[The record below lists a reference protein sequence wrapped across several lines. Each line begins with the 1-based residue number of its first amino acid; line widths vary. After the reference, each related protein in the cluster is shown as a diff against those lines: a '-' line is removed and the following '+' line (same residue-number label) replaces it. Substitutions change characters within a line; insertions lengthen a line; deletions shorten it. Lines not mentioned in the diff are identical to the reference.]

1 LYIYKRIAAT
11 ASCTASWVRAG
22 IEAGLWGVGIVAAYR
37 PISVGRGTR
46 FSWSI
51 VVIVS
56 ICIPLAL
63 IPPRGSR
70 EVTTPV
76 IVVRHIVSYLWSET
90 KAAFNCFMKRAAS
103 LNKYPGNAIIVQ
115 SESASGN
122 DPELPTFSGNLQKG
136 PPTFFH

>member
-22 IEAGLWGVGIVAAYR
+22 IEAGLWGVRIIAAYR

-56 ICIPLAL
+56 ICIPLTVKRASEGAYLAL

-76 IVVRHIVSYLWSET
+76 IVVRLI
-90 KAAFNCFMKRAAS
+90 N
-103 LNKYPGNAIIVQ
+103 
-115 SESASGN
+115 
-122 DPELPTFSGNLQKG
+122 
-136 PPTFFH
+136 